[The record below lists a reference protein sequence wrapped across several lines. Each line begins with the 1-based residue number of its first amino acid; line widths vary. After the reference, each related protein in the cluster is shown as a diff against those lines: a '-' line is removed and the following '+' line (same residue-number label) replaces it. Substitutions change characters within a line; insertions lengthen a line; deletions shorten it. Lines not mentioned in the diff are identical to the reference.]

1 MQVKSVNIIISFIES
16 GEYNM
21 KLKGKFIMLSVI
33 PVAILAIITCLVSY
47 KMVEEKMAEEVYDAL
62 KATAIATRD
71 RIATSAPG
79 DYSLEG
85 DKMFKGTFNI
95 TTDEVPFDNIKT
107 ISGID
112 TTVFFGDTRYATSVV
127 SDGKR
132 AVGTQASAPIIEKV
146 LVKGETMT
154 SNSANVAGTPYFAY
168 YLPLTQPSDGSIC
181 GMVFAGK
188 SRAKVQS
195 EVMGVIWVVIIVSA
209 IITIICAVI
218 AFIISNGIVGAIRKG
233 IDVVGEVSKGNLAV
247 SVDEKASARSDEVGD
262 LCRYVE
268 ELRTQLSQIIGKL
281 KAESGNLYTSSNK
294 LYSTSQNANQA
305 VGQVERA
312 VHEIADG
319 ATSQADET
327 QKATENVIL
336 MGNMVEETS
345 AQVEELQKNAV
356 EMQKS
361 SEQASAILAELASVN
376 QQTVDAIEVISQQTN
391 TTNESALKIRDAT
404 NLITE
409 IADETNLLSLN
420 ASIEAARAGEQGRGF
435 AVVAAQIS
443 KLAEQSNESA
453 RKIEEII
460 TSLIADS
467 TKSVETMDHVREIMT
482 RQNENVQKT
491 DEAFQV
497 VKDGIDRSMEG
508 VQYIADKTSKL
519 DEARVNVVDIVQ
531 NLTAIAEENA
541 AGTEETSASATE
553 FGNMIGDIESE
564 TEGLKNAAN
573 IIEESVGMF
582 QL

>member
-1 MQVKSVNIIISFIES
+1 
-16 GEYNM
+16 M
-21 KLKGKFIMLSVI
+21 KLKGKLIMIALI
-33 PVAILAIITCLVSY
+33 PVLVLTIIAGVISY
-47 KMVEEKMAEEVYDAL
+47 IMVEDKMADEVYAAL
-62 KATAIATRD
+62 KATAISARD
-71 RIATSAPG
+71 RISVQTPG
-79 DYSLEG
+79 DYQLKG
-85 DKMFKGTFNI
+85 DEMYKGDTYNI
-95 TTDEVPFDNIKT
+95 TADELPLDNVKQ

-112 TTVFFGDTRYATSVV
+112 VTIFFGDTRYATSVV
-127 SDGKR
+127 ADGKR
-132 AVGTQASAPIIEKV
+132 ALLTQASA
-146 LVKGETMT
+146 
-154 SNSANVAGTPYFAY
+154 AGTPYFAY
-168 YLPLTQPSDGSIC
+168 YMPLTQPSDGSIC

-188 SRAKVQS
+188 SRADVQE
-195 EVMGVIWVVIIVSA
+195 EVRHVIQIIVIGSIIVSILCVVVA
-209 IITIICAVI
+209 IIATN
-218 AFIISNGIVGAIRKG
+218 SMVGALSKG
-233 IDVVGEVSKGNLAV
+233 IEVVGDVSKGNLAV
-247 SVDEKASARSDEVGD
+247 RVDEKAASRSDEIGD

-268 ELRTQLSQIIGKL
+268 ELRTQLSGIIGRL
-281 KAESGNLYTSSNK
+281 KTESGNLYSSSNR
-294 LYSTSQNANQA
+294 LYDTSQNANSA

-361 SEQASAILAELASVN
+361 SEQASAILAELAQVN

-460 TSLIADS
+460 TSLIDDS
-467 TKSVETMDHVREIMT
+467 TKSVETMNNVREIMAK
-482 RQNENVQKT
+482 QNENVQRT
-491 DEAFQV
+491 DEAFQI
-497 VKDGIDRSMEG
+497 VKDGIDRSMDG
-508 VQYIADKTSKL
+508 VKYIADKTSKL

-541 AGTEETSASATE
+541 AGTQETSASATE
-553 FGNMIGDIESE
+553 FGNMIGDIENE
-564 TEGLKNAAN
+564 TQGLKSAAN
-573 IIEESVGMF
+573 VIEESVGIF
-582 QL
+582 KLEE

>member
-1 MQVKSVNIIISFIES
+1 
-16 GEYNM
+16 M
-21 KLKGKFIMLSVI
+21 KLKGKLIMIALI
-33 PVAILAIITCLVSY
+33 PVLVLTIIAGVISY
-47 KMVEEKMAEEVYDAL
+47 IMVEDKMADEVYAAL
-62 KATAIATRD
+62 KATAISARD
-71 RIATSAPG
+71 RISVQTPG
-79 DYSLEG
+79 DYQLKG
-85 DKMFKGTFNI
+85 DELYKGDTYNI
-95 TTDEVPFDNIKT
+95 TADELPLDNVKQ

-112 TTVFFGDTRYATSVV
+112 VTIFFGDTRYATSVV
-127 SDGKR
+127 ADGKR
-132 AVGTQASAPIIEKV
+132 ALLTQASAPIIEKV

-154 SNSANVAGTPYFAY
+154 SDSANVAGTPYFAY
-168 YLPLTQPSDGSIC
+168 YMPLTQPSDGSIC

-188 SRAKVQS
+188 SRADVQE
-195 EVMGVIWVVIIVSA
+195 EVRHVIQIIVIGSIIVSILCVVVA
-209 IITIICAVI
+209 IIATN
-218 AFIISNGIVGAIRKG
+218 SMVGALSKG
-233 IDVVGEVSKGNLAV
+233 IEVVGDVSKGNLAV
-247 SVDEKASARSDEVGD
+247 RVDEKAASRSDEIGD

-268 ELRTQLSQIIGKL
+268 ELRTQLSGIIGRL
-281 KAESGNLYTSSNK
+281 KTESGNLYSSSNR
-294 LYSTSQNANQA
+294 LYDTSQNANSA

-361 SEQASAILAELASVN
+361 SEQASAILAELAQVN

-391 TTNESALKIRDAT
+391 TTIESALKIRDAT

-460 TSLIADS
+460 TSLIDDS
-467 TKSVETMDHVREIMT
+467 TKSVETMNNVREIMAK
-482 RQNENVQKT
+482 QNENVQRT
-491 DEAFQV
+491 DEAFQI
-497 VKDGIDRSMEG
+497 VKDGIDRSMDG
-508 VQYIADKTSKL
+508 VKYIADKTSKL

-541 AGTEETSASATE
+541 AGTQETSASATE
-553 FGNMIGDIESE
+553 FGNMIGDIENE
-564 TEGLKNAAN
+564 TQGLKSAAN
-573 IIEESVGMF
+573 VIEESVGIF
-582 QL
+582 RLEE

>member
-1 MQVKSVNIIISFIES
+1 
-16 GEYNM
+16 M
-21 KLKGKFIMLSVI
+21 KLKAKFIALSII
-33 PVAILAIITCLVSY
+33 PVAVLAIITCIVTY
-47 KMVEEKMAEEVYDAL
+47 VMVEEKMAAEVYDAL
-62 KATAIATRD
+62 KASAIACRD
-71 RIATSAPG
+71 RIAMQAPG
-79 DYSLEG
+79 DYSVEG
-85 DKMFKGTFNI
+85 DKMFKGTYNI
-95 TTDEVPFDNIKT
+95 TVDEVPFDNVKQ

-112 TTVFFGDTRYATSVV
+112 TTIFFNDTRFATSVV
-127 SDGKR
+127 GADGKR
-132 AVGTQASAPIIEKV
+132 ALGTQASAPIVETV
-146 LVKGETMT
+146 LKKGQTLT
-154 SNSANVAGTPYFAY
+154 SNTANVAGTPYFAY

-195 EVMGVIWVVIIVSA
+195 EVMGVVGVVIGVAVAICILCGIVS
-209 IITIICAVI
+209 
-218 AFIISNGIVGAIRKG
+218 FIIAGGTVGAIKKS
-233 IDVVGEVSKGNLAV
+233 IDVVGEISSGNLAV
-247 SVDEKASARSDEVGD
+247 SVDEKTASRSDEVGD
-262 LCRYVE
+262 LCKYVE
-268 ELRTQLSQIIGKL
+268 ELRTRLAEIIGKL
-281 KAESGNLYTSSNK
+281 KEESGHLYSSSNR
-294 LYSTSQNANQA
+294 LYSTSQNANDA

-345 AQVEELQKNAV
+345 AQVEELQKNAI

-361 SEQASAILAELASVN
+361 SEQASAILSELAAVN
-376 QQTVDAIEVISQQTN
+376 QETVDAIEVISQQTN

-467 TKSVETMDHVREIMT
+467 TKSVETMNHVRDIME

-491 DEAFQV
+491 DEAFQI
-497 VKDGIDRSMEG
+497 VKDGIDRSMDG
-508 VQYIADKTSKL
+508 VKYIADKTTQL
-519 DEARVNVVDIVQ
+519 DEARVNVVDVVQ

-564 TEGLKNAAN
+564 TQGLKDAAN
-573 IIEESVGMF
+573 VIEESVGIF
-582 QL
+582 KL

>member
-1 MQVKSVNIIISFIES
+1 
-16 GEYNM
+16 M
-21 KLKGKFIMLSVI
+21 KLKGKLIMIALI
-33 PVAILAIITCLVSY
+33 PVLVLTIIAGVISY
-47 KMVEEKMAEEVYDAL
+47 IMVEDKMADEVYAAL
-62 KATAIATRD
+62 KATAISARD
-71 RIATSAPG
+71 RISVQTPG
-79 DYSLEG
+79 DYQLKG
-85 DKMFKGTFNI
+85 DEMYKGDTYNI
-95 TTDEVPFDNIKT
+95 TADELPLDNVKQ

-112 TTVFFGDTRYATSVV
+112 VTIFFGDTRYATSVV
-127 SDGKR
+127 ADGKR
-132 AVGTQASAPIIEKV
+132 ALLTQASAPIIEKV

-154 SNSANVAGTPYFAY
+154 SDSANVAGTPYFAY
-168 YLPLTQPSDGSIC
+168 YMPLTQPSDGSIC

-188 SRAKVQS
+188 SRAAVQE
-195 EVMGVIWVVIIVSA
+195 EVRHVIQIIVIGSIIVSILCVVVA
-209 IITIICAVI
+209 IIATN
-218 AFIISNGIVGAIRKG
+218 SMVGALSKG
-233 IDVVGEVSKGNLAV
+233 IEVVGDVSKGNLAV
-247 SVDEKASARSDEVGD
+247 RVDEKAASRSDEIGD

-268 ELRTQLSQIIGKL
+268 ELRTQLSGIIGRL
-281 KAESGNLYTSSNK
+281 KTESGNLYTSSNR
-294 LYSTSQNANQA
+294 LYDTSQNANSA

-361 SEQASAILAELASVN
+361 SEQASAILAELAQVN

-443 KLAEQSNESA
+443 KLGEQSNESA

-460 TSLIADS
+460 TSLIDDS
-467 TKSVETMDHVREIMT
+467 TKSVETMNNVREIMAK
-482 RQNENVQKT
+482 QNENVQRT
-491 DEAFQV
+491 DEAFQI
-497 VKDGIDRSMEG
+497 VKDGIDRSMDG
-508 VQYIADKTSKL
+508 VKYIADKTSKL

-541 AGTEETSASATE
+541 AGTQETSASATE
-553 FGNMIGDIESE
+553 FGNMIGDIENE
-564 TEGLKNAAN
+564 TQGLKSAAN
-573 IIEESVGMF
+573 VIEESVGIF
-582 QL
+582 KLEE